1 MSDVEHTTEV
11 VDDQET
17 DQVLQQVKFK
27 KQKMNLLNNSK
38 NMMKISHEMLKFC
51 TNFRHSFL
59 NQHDKINVTMYNQG
73 SFSSTHYG
81 GKKGTITS
89 AF

>member
-27 KQKMNLLNNSK
+27 KQKQKKIINNSQ
-38 NMMKISHEMLKFC
+38 NIMKISHEMLKVC
-51 TNFRHSFL
+51 TNFRHSFF
-59 NQHDKINVTMYNQG
+59 NQHDKINVTV
-73 SFSSTHYG
+73 
-81 GKKGTITS
+81 
-89 AF
+89 

>member
-1 MSDVEHTTEV
+1 
-11 VDDQET
+11 
-17 DQVLQQVKFK
+17 
-27 KQKMNLLNNSK
+27 
-38 NMMKISHEMLKFC
+38 MKISHEMLKVC
-51 TNFRHSFL
+51 TNFSAPFY

-73 SFSSTHYG
+73 SFSSMHYG

>member
-27 KQKMNLLNNSK
+27 KKKIINN
-38 NMMKISHEMLKFC
+38 NQNIMKISHEMLKVC
-51 TNFRHSFL
+51 TNFRHSLF

-73 SFSSTHYG
+73 SFSSMHYG
-81 GKKGTITS
+81 GKKRDY
-89 AF
+89 